1 MIASRKPIYILVC
14 VVILIMGHAPW
25 GQHHVYR
32 QIHMLIMCS
41 KLDRGAFEFS
51 KNVVSFFQVYLP
63 EAKARV
69 ARAPHEERIYA
80 LMKTNQIPLAL
91 LSYDL
96 IDKISERK
104 EKFATFLKEE
114 ARVLFFFPDMVLI
127 SNNQFPEK
135 KSKIIFDSLIKA
147 SGKKEFEK
155 IVFQKKNNFPIPFF
169 KSIKE

>member
-1 MIASRKPIYILVC
+1 MIASRKIIYILVC
-14 VVILIMGHAPW
+14 VAILIMGHAPW

-41 KLDRGAFEFS
+41 KLDSGAFEFS
-51 KNVVSFFQVYLP
+51 KNVVSYFQVHLP
-63 EAKARV
+63 QAKARV

-96 IDKISERK
+96 IEKIIERK
-104 EKFATFLKEE
+104 EKFATYLTEE
-114 ARVLFFFPDMVLI
+114 AKVLFFFSDMVLI

-147 SGKKEFEK
+147 SGKEEFEK
-155 IVFQKKNNFPIPFF
+155 IGFQKKNNFSIPFF
-169 KSIKE
+169 KSMEK

>member
-1 MIASRKPIYILVC
+1 MIASRKLIYILVC
-14 VVILIMGHAPW
+14 VAILIMGHAPW

-41 KLDRGAFEFS
+41 KLDSGAFEFS
-51 KNVVSFFQVYLP
+51 KNVVSYFQVYLP
-63 EAKARV
+63 QAKARV

-96 IDKISERK
+96 IEKIIERK
-104 EKFATFLKEE
+104 EKFATYLTEE
-114 ARVLFFFPDMVLI
+114 AKVLFFFSDMVLI

-147 SGKKEFEK
+147 SGKEEFEN
-155 IVFQKKNNFPIPFF
+155 IGFQKKNNFSIPFF
-169 KSIKE
+169 KSMEK